1 VVTTQSPFGDSN
13 EDVTQTNRGSTKD
26 LEQAGIQVHRT
37 FEIKKGRDDVDEY
50 HTPWQTPG
58 SSGSDV
64 SMVQEG
70 FQFGV

>member
-1 VVTTQSPFGDSN
+1 
-13 EDVTQTNRGSTKD
+13 VTQTNRSSTKD
-26 LEQAGIQVHRT
+26 LEQAAIHVHRT
-37 FEIKKGRDDVDEY
+37 FDIKKGRDHVDEN